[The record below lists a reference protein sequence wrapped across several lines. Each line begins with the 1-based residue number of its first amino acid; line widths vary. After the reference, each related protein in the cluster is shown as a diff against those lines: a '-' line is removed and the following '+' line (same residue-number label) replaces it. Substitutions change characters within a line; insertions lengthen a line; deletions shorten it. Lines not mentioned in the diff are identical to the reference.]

1 METAVLRGRPRE
13 FDVDEAL
20 TAALRVFWSK
30 GYEGAS
36 MTDLTDA
43 MGITRPSLYAAF
55 GNKESLF
62 RKALDLYE
70 REKLCYMGQ
79 ALEAPTA
86 RGVAQRL
93 LQGSLENQTSRD
105 DPRGCLGV
113 ISSVACGAEADCIR
127 QEVLERG
134 RIAHEARKDRDAEAE
149 VRAPDERNFRGS
161 VLHHVPL
168 RGREACRPADERDPP
183 RAREIQRGIERRS
196 DAEIDQ
202 HRRVRSRIER
212 IGIRNV
218 FSGFRRFAQDDTA
231 QRRALLHDSRR
242 DAQRRI
248 LCREPQ
254 DRPTHSACGSV
265 HCDRD
270 GLAHRFSGFAA
281 RWR

>member
-13 FDVDEAL
+13 FDVDQAL

-86 RGVAQRL
+86 RGVAERL
-93 LQGSLENQTSRD
+93 LLGSLENQTSRD

-134 RIAHEARKDRDAEAE
+134 RIAHEA
-149 VRAPDERNFRGS
+149 
-161 VLHHVPL
+161 L
-168 RGREACRPADERDPP
+168 
-183 RAREIQRGIERRS
+183 IERMERAV
-196 DAEIDQ
+196 AEGDFHAPVDPEGITKYLTAILQ
-202 HRRVRSRIER
+202 GMAVQAGAGASREDLQR
-212 IGIRNV
+212 LV
-218 FSGFRRFAQDDTA
+218 DTTLA
-231 QRRALLHDSRR
+231 VWPSR
-242 DAQRRI
+242 
-248 LCREPQ
+248 
-254 DRPTHSACGSV
+254 
-265 HCDRD
+265 
-270 GLAHRFSGFAA
+270 
-281 RWR
+281 